1 MSYRV
6 ESRGE
11 AAGVVGVEHN
21 ATELCIHIVLGRDLA
36 EHVGVG
42 GG

>member
-6 ESRGE
+6 DSRGE
-11 AAGVVGVEHN
+11 AAGVVGVEDN
-21 ATELCIHIVLGRDLA
+21 ATELCIHTVLGRDLA
-36 EHVGVG
+36 EHMGVG